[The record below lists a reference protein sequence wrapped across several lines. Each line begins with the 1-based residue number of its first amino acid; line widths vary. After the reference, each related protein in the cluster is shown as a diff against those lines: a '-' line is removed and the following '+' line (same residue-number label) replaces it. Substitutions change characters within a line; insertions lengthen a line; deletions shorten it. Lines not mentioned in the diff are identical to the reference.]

1 MAIQEA
7 GAGLRGPGPLWGL
20 VLAGGQGVRLR
31 ALAHRLCGDER
42 PKQYVAIFGDRT
54 LLRQTLDRVALAV
67 PSSRT
72 VVVTLRDHAPYFAGQ
87 WGGPEPPHLL
97 VQPVDRGTAP
107 GILFPVHWI
116 FRRDPGATVAVFPSD
131 HFISDDERFMAH
143 IARIAAWVEE
153 HPDRLVLLGAHA
165 TSPEVEYGWLELGR
179 PLDPASDRPV
189 WEVRRFWEKPSEER
203 ARTCLEAGCLWNTF
217 ILVGK
222 AATFLRAGRAAVP
235 AVEERLARAEPFL
248 GSDQEAWA
256 LHQAYAL
263 MPRAN
268 FSRSVLEPCPPFL
281 AVAALPR
288 LAWSDLGSPR
298 RLFEVLGLVQSL
310 PRWVLASDLAVPAGA
325 LRERARELSGS

>member
-1 MAIQEA
+1 LATQEA
-7 GAGLRGPGPLWGL
+7 VAGLRATGSLWGL
-20 VLAGGQGVRLR
+20 VLAGGEGVRLR
-31 ALAHRLCGDER
+31 ALAHRLCGEER

-54 LLRQTLDRVALAV
+54 LLRQTLDRVALAI
-67 PSSRT
+67 PASHT

-87 WGGPEPPHLL
+87 WAGPEPPHLL
-97 VQPVDRGTAP
+97 VQPADRGTAP

-116 FRRDPGATVAVFPSD
+116 SRRDPGATVVVFPSD
-131 HFISDDERFMAH
+131 HFISDEERFMAH
-143 IARIAAWVEE
+143 ITRIAAWVEE
-153 HPDRLVLLGAHA
+153 HADRLVLLGARA

-179 PLDPASDRPV
+179 PLDASSDRPV

-222 AATFLRAGRAAVP
+222 AATFRRAGRAAVP
-235 AVEERLARAEPFL
+235 EVEERLARAEPFL
-248 GSDQEAWA
+248 RADEEAWA

-298 RLFEVLGLVQSL
+298 RVFDVLGRVQNL
-310 PRWVLASDLAVPAGA
+310 PPWVLASDLPTPVGA
-325 LRERARELSGS
+325 RQDRAAEPSGP